1 MVGCCWPQG
10 NVDVLVR
17 VLGGTCWLGLCAWYG
32 VGSVW
37 IRA

>member
-17 VLGGTCWLGLCAWYG
+17 VLVVVLVGLACVRG
-32 VGSVW
+32 MV
-37 IRA
+37 